1 MSRLENFL
9 NVLSRPEDFLYII
22 ALLCLLPAGWLIST
36 LFILKKPKYKWWYFV
51 IAGIGFLIGSLLL
64 DREN

>member
-22 ALLCLLPAGWLIST
+22 AFLCFLPAGWLIRRFFT
-36 LFILKKPKYKWWYFV
+36 FKEVKYKWWYFV